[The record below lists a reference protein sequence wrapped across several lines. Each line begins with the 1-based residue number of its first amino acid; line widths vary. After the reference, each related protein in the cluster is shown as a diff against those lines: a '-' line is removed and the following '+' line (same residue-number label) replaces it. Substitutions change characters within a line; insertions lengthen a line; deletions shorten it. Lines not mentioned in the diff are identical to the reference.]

1 MVWGFGGRGLILER
15 KLKRMRASKINQLN
29 NALDKIIGLNKEIE
43 NAKFNNE
50 SEVKIYKLQEREE
63 KANIRA
69 YAICATMTEEEY
81 DATSFEDLM
90 CMDYQTA
97 KN

>member
-1 MVWGFGGRGLILER
+1 
-15 KLKRMRASKINQLN
+15 MRASKITQLN
-29 NALDKIIGLNKEIE
+29 KALEIILDLEKEIAS
-43 NAKFNNE
+43 AKFNNE

-69 YAICATMTEEEY
+69 YAICATMTEE
-81 DATSFEDLM
+81 DFGLPNR
-90 CMDYQTA
+90 